1 MLCRGEIFFSDPPT
15 LFLDQTPPSKLA
27 ENLLS
32 KQTLQ
37 AALPGSHLLSPA
49 PQVLLG
55 DNLVL
60 TSEEPKDIYD
70 TEMPIKV
77 GQTVKRGLAT
87 LAG

>member
-1 MLCRGEIFFSDPPT
+1 M
-15 LFLDQTPPSKLA
+15 A

-32 KQTLQ
+32 EQNTT
-37 AALPGSHLLSPA
+37 GSLARISPAFPA

-60 TSEEPKDIYD
+60 TSQELGDIYD